1 MRSVFFL
8 ACLFCI
14 CTGCSKSDN
23 KIAKTLPVLA
33 IENLTQVRSS
43 ISATTFHFAID
54 VYPASS
60 KDITVNYATDDSTA
74 LNGVDYTAVSGTLTI
89 PANQLS
95 GYIDVVVSADSL
107 RQNDQVFIMKLSS
120 PVNATLSDSQATGT
134 IQNLGTYLPIDN
146 TGYTSASSYSG
157 MTLVWSD
164 EFNGKTLNTSNW
176 TYETGN
182 SGWGNNELEYYTNSQ
197 KNTFLTGG
205 YLVIE
210 ARSESMGTSNYT
222 SARIKTEDKKTFTYG
237 RIDIRA
243 KLPEGQ
249 GLWPALWMLGNN
261 INSVGWPTC
270 GEIDIMELLGQN
282 TSTIYGSYH
291 WENQGSEGNASESY
305 SLSSGRFSDSFHVF
319 SLQWDSTKMAIMVD
333 DFTYATVNRSDVT
346 GTSYPFDQP
355 FFFVFNV
362 AVGGSW
368 PGSPNSS
375 TVFPQRMIVDYIRV
389 FQ

>member
-1 MRSVFFL
+1 
-8 ACLFCI
+8 
-14 CTGCSKSDN
+14 
-23 KIAKTLPVLA
+23 
-33 IENLTQVRSS
+33 
-43 ISATTFHFAID
+43 
-54 VYPASS
+54 
-60 KDITVNYATDDSTA
+60 
-74 LNGVDYTAVSGTLTI
+74 
-89 PANQLS
+89 
-95 GYIDVVVSADSL
+95 
-107 RQNDQVFIMKLSS
+107 
-120 PVNATLSDSQATGT
+120 
-134 IQNLGTYLPIDN
+134 
-146 TGYTSASSYSG
+146 
-157 MTLVWSD
+157 
-164 EFNGKTLNTSNW
+164 
-176 TYETGN
+176 
-182 SGWGNNELEYYTNSQ
+182 
-197 KNTFLTGG
+197 
-205 YLVIE
+205 
-210 ARSESMGTSNYT
+210 MGTSNYT

-291 WENQGSEGNASESY
+291 WENQGSEGNASEE
-305 SLSSGRFSDSFHVF
+305 LFIKFRGDSQTVSMYC

-368 PGSPNSS
+368 PSAWSVKHLSDVPGPNRFRAYSI
-375 TVFPQRMIVDYIRV
+375 TAGLAWQRCRASC
-389 FQ
+389 